1 MSDMDLKA
9 FPESFFESMA
19 VRYLQNQ
26 NLKGKTQLDICGMY
40 GNAIHHCNRGFK
52 WMNKEVNLWKI
63 LILTAAFYS

>member
-40 GNAIHHCNRGFK
+40 GNAIHHCNRELNG
-52 WMNKEVNLWKI
+52 
-63 LILTAAFYS
+63 